1 MAVLF
6 CAPYVYFTDDD
17 GAPLAGGKV
26 YTYAAGTTAP
36 KATYTTAAGDIEN
49 ANPVELDASGRAVIF
64 IDGAYKFTITD
75 SADVL
80 IRTVD
85 NVSSFTTLDSQ
96 SDPFFESF
104 SGNGTQTAFT
114 MSEDLGTEE
123 KAIYVW
129 VDSGLLN
136 HVTNGTFATD
146 TGWTKGSGWTI
157 AAGVATATGAIST
170 AIEQTAGVTLIAGE
184 SYNVTMTITR
194 SAGTLTPSVGGVSGT
209 ARSSSATFTET
220 IIAGSTQTIAFTGSG
235 FTGTL
240 DSVTVTPA
248 VGRGYT
254 IVPPTGYTIS
264 GTALT
269 FNTAPATG
277 TGNVLVSAPLL
288 SVGAASSAAAAA
300 QAAEAAALAAAD
312 IAVSASGYTYDYD
325 TDTTASDPGSGVLR
339 FNNATLASATA
350 LYISETTKDAQAIAG
365 DIATWDDSTSTIRG
379 KFRMFKQSDPAVFAL
394 FNVTGTITDNG
405 TWDTVTVAYV
415 TGSGSFAD
423 NDDVTIQYIRNGDKG
438 DTGATGPTGPAGSID
453 DLTGVPTA
461 SIATGDYVVFQDVND
476 SNLTKRDTVAN
487 LLALAPASPS
497 WQNNGYVINRY
508 HYGLVYTNE
517 STMTMTANR
526 LYCRPFVVGDSETF
540 NRIGIEI
547 TSGSSGNARLGL
559 YNWADGVPTTLLVD
573 LGTVSTTS
581 TAIVEVTI
589 SQALSPGVYGIAIV
603 SDATPTV
610 RGALPDKGVLNHFI
624 GNATMSEEIMG
635 LYVSHTYGALPASFG
650 SPTYVTGG
658 TSYQPLTFLRK
669 V

>member
-6 CAPYVYFTDDD
+6 VSPYVYFTDDD

-36 KATYTTAAGDIEN
+36 KATYTTSAASVEN
-49 ANPVELDASGRAVIF
+49 ANPVVLDASGRAVIF

-75 SADVL
+75 ANDVV

-85 NVSSFTTLDSQ
+85 SVSSFTTLDSQ

-129 VDSGLLN
+129 VDSGLQN
-136 HVTNGTFATD
+136 HATNGTFATD
-146 TGWTKGSGWTI
+146 TGWTKGTGWTI

-194 SAGTLTPSVGGVSGT
+194 SAGSLTPSVGGVSGT

-264 GTALT
+264 GTSLT

-277 TGNVLVSAPLL
+277 TGNILVSAPLL

-300 QAAEAAALAAAD
+300 QASESAALAAAD
-312 IAVSASGYTYDYD
+312 IAVSASGFTYDYD
-325 TDTTASDPGSGVLR
+325 TDTTASDPGTGVLR

-350 LYISETTKDAQAIAG
+350 LYISETTKDSQAIG
-365 DIATWDDSTSTIRG
+365 GEIATWDDSTSTIHG
-379 KFRMFKQSDPAVFAL
+379 KLRMFQQANPAIFAL
-394 FNVTGTITDNG
+394 FNVTGTLTDNG
-405 TWDTVTVAYV
+405 TWDTLTVAYV
-415 TGSGSFAD
+415 TGSGSFSD

-438 DTGATGPTGPAGSID
+438 DTGATGPTGATGSID

-461 SIATGDYVVFQDVND
+461 SIATGDYVVFQDIND
-476 SNLTKRDTVAN
+476 SDATKRDTVEN
-487 LLALAPASPS
+487 LLALQDKTEFGSWLFPTLQNQDYKLIIKAPYGGTIT
-497 WQNNGYVINRY
+497 NVITQSVS
-508 HYGLVYTNE
+508 GTC
-517 STMTMTANR
+517 TMTVKINTTALGGTANSVSSSESDQAHSTNNV
-526 LYCRPFVVGDSETF
+526 FAAGDDIVVT
-540 NRIGIEI
+540 
-547 TSGSSGNARLGL
+547 
-559 YNWADGVPTTLLVD
+559 
-573 LGTVSTTS
+573 
-581 TAIVEVTI
+581 
-589 SQALSPGVYGIAIV
+589 
-603 SDATPTV
+603 
-610 RGALPDKGVLNHFI
+610 
-624 GNATMSEEIMG
+624 
-635 LYVSHTYGALPASFG
+635 
-650 SPTYVTGG
+650 VTGNSSCLR
-658 TSYQPLTFLRK
+658 TSLTIVWTRA
-669 V
+669 

>member
-6 CAPYVYFTDDD
+6 VSPYVYFTDDD

-26 YTYAAGTTAP
+26 YTYAAGTTTP
-36 KATYTTAAGDIEN
+36 KATYTTSAATVEN
-49 ANPVELDASGRAVIF
+49 TNPVVLDASGRAVIF

-75 SADVL
+75 SADVV

-85 NVSSFTTLDSQ
+85 NVTSFTTLDSQ

-123 KAIYVW
+123 KSIYVW

-136 HVTNGTFATD
+136 HATNGTFATD
-146 TGWTKGSGWTI
+146 TGWTKGTGWTI

-170 AIEQTAGVTLIAGE
+170 AIEQTAGVTLVAGE

-194 SAGTLTPSVGGVSGT
+194 SAGSLTPSVGGVSGT

-254 IVPPTGYTIS
+254 IVPPTGYTIN

-277 TGNVLVSAPLL
+277 TGNILVSAPLL

-312 IAVSASGYTYDYD
+312 IAAAAAGFSYKYD
-325 TDTTASDPGSGVLR
+325 TDTTASDPGAGFLR

-350 LYISETTKDAQAIAG
+350 LYISETTDDAQGIAAEV
-365 DIATWDDSTSTIRG
+365 ATWDNSTSTVRG
-379 KFRMFKQSDPAVFAL
+379 TLRMFKQANPAVFAI
-394 FNVTGTITDNG
+394 FSVTGTITDNG
-405 TWDTVTVAYV
+405 SWDTVTVAYV
-415 TGSGSFAD
+415 SGSGSFSD
-423 NDDVTIQYIRNGDKG
+423 NDPVTIQYVRNGDKG
-438 DTGATGPTGPAGSID
+438 DTGATGATGA
-453 DLTGVPTA
+453 TGNIGDIAAQTEAVVTA
-461 SIATGDYVVFQDVND
+461 SDMFVFADVDAANATR
-476 SNLTKRDTVAN
+476 RDTVQGILDLVNSGDLVLLSTATASTSASLDFSSFITSTYSTYMFILSDVKPGTDNVDLYVRTSTDGGSTYDSGAGNYRYAASYDNDGGGGTGDPISAADTQIIVTRNGVGSSTGERLSGILRLHNPSAAN
-487 LLALAPASPS
+487 YCIVD
-497 WQNNGYVINRY
+497 WQTSYINS
-508 HYGLVYTNE
+508 GGQIE
-517 STMTMTANR
+517 SCVGAGVRVTAADVDAIR
-526 LYCRPFVVGDSETF
+526 FIFSSGS
-540 NRIGIEI
+540 I
-547 TSGSSGNARLGL
+547 TSGTIRM
-559 YNWADGVPTTLLVD
+559 YGV
-573 LGTVSTTS
+573 S
-581 TAIVEVTI
+581 A
-589 SQALSPGVYGIAIV
+589 A
-603 SDATPTV
+603 
-610 RGALPDKGVLNHFI
+610 
-624 GNATMSEEIMG
+624 
-635 LYVSHTYGALPASFG
+635 
-650 SPTYVTGG
+650 
-658 TSYQPLTFLRK
+658 
-669 V
+669 